1 MQMTSRI
8 RRGAVAF
15 GAALAALGLAAP
27 AARAAD
33 DIVLACYAGDI
44 QDYFVKEILPGF
56 EKQYNV
62 KVTYLPGVSMAT
74 ISKIQ
79 AQKDNPQIDAACLDD
94 GPQYQAKALG
104 LLQATD
110 PSALPNLAEV
120 YKVAKMSD
128 NIGVG
133 WALFGVGIAYNPE
146 ALAKAGIKP
155 PESWNDLADPK
166 LRDHVVVD
174 SITTTYGLDLL
185 IMLAQANGGGVN
197 NMDPGF
203 AKMKEVAQNV
213 VNFDTTA
220 DLSKYFQQGEAWVGV
235 WTNSEANAY
244 ASRTKFP
251 LDFAYPREGAPALMA
266 TASVVKGAPHQ
277 KLAEALL
284 NYLIGE
290 NAQTIIGLKIGFGP
304 VNEKVKLPP
313 EAAAKVTYG
322 PEAAGRLVQMD
333 WSVINKERPN
343 WTERWNR
350 EIEQ

>member
-1 MQMTSRI
+1 MLRLPSYGRK
-8 RRGAVAF
+8 ACLLA
-15 GAALAALGLAAP
+15 AALAALGASAP

-33 DIVLACYAGDI
+33 EVVLACYAGDI
-44 QDYFVKEILPGF
+44 QDYFVKQILPNF
-56 EKQYNV
+56 EKQYNA
-62 KVTYLPGVSMAT
+62 KVTYLPGVSLAT
-74 ISKIQ
+74 ISKLQ
-79 AQKDNPQIDAACLDD
+79 AQKDHPQIDVACLDD
-94 GPQYQAKALG
+94 GPQYQAKAMG
-104 LLQATD
+104 LLQPTD
-110 PSALPNLAEV
+110 PAALPNLADV
-120 YKVAKMSD
+120 YKVAKMPD

-133 WALFGVGIAYNPE
+133 WALFGVGIAYSPD
-146 ALAKAGIKP
+146 ALAKAGIKA
-155 PESWNDLADPK
+155 PESWNDLADPRLK
-166 LRDHVVVD
+166 DHVVVD

-185 IMLAQANGGGVN
+185 IMLAEANGGGVK

-203 AKMKEVAQNV
+203 AKMKEVAANV

-235 WTNSEANAY
+235 WTNSETNAF

-251 LDFAYPREGAPALMA
+251 LSFVYPREGAPALMA
-266 TASVVKGAPHQ
+266 TASVAKGAPHP

-290 NAQTIIGLKIGFGP
+290 AAQTIIGRDIGFGP
-304 VNEKVKLPP
+304 VNELVKLSP

-333 WSVINKERPN
+333 WGTINTARPG